1 MQNQRSAA
9 VDVHEKTLKS
19 ILRKSPKEFR
29 SWVVTLSDEELTY
42 VEWLLDKADSTIDEI
57 LIEQSGLIEAKT
69 TINQIMTK

>member
-1 MQNQRSAA
+1 
-9 VDVHEKTLKS
+9 
-19 ILRKSPKEFR
+19 
-29 SWVVTLSDEELTY
+29 VVTLSDEELTY